1 MKHLFFWGGVLLT
14 VAVASTSCNE
24 EKATGYSG
32 TNKIYLTAENN
43 NAVIV
48 ESDNTPLKVE
58 VTLTSTVETATTLTF
73 RLEDDTQE
81 LLSLEGNPV
90 TIAAGEKS
98 ASFQVVS
105 NEKLLLKESTY
116 ITLGIDAAQLPA
128 NMELAEALRIRVDP
142 SPAITDLTEEQK
154 ALIEGYKEKYGF
166 DLNDF
171 LGVMQCQTQLNIPGG
186 GTTNEFSTPEIR
198 NLTGLTVITLSEES
212 TPDTPVLKMTYNPMG
227 LTEYLYWVFR
237 QNTVDDDEWWNS
249 TDEEN
254 ASPSNQYLMKT
265 IDWTPTS
272 NETFNVT
279 LDGIKCQNISA
290 SGADLDILGEAK
302 ACSGIKGYED
312 YEIIY
317 SPVVPFEYSFSAWTR
332 QKELLDAGNAEMIEA
347 YISGGSAEPS
357 YYLFAVSCSQED
369 ADDWGFSNLIENKGH
384 IDFEKGEMT
393 FQFNFAHTYAGDYT
407 IVHVTYKK

>member
-14 VAVASTSCNE
+14 AAVASTACNE

-32 TNKIYLTAENN
+32 TNKIYLTAADN
-43 NAVIV
+43 NAVIT
-48 ESDNTPLKVE
+48 ESSTTPLEVE

-81 LLSLEGNPV
+81 ILSLQNNPV

-186 GTTNEFSTPEIR
+186 DTTNEFSTPEIR

-212 TPDTPVLKMTYNPMG
+212 TADTPVLKMTYNPMG
-227 LTEYLYWVFR
+227 LTEYLYWVLR
-237 QNTVDDDEWWNS
+237 QNTVDDDEIWTQMGEESSYYRLMEYINWNS
-249 TDEEN
+249 D
-254 ASPSNQYLMKT
+254 SK
-265 IDWTPTS
+265 
-272 NETFNVT
+272 ETFDVT
-279 LDGIKCQNISA
+279 LDGLKCTNLSETGVDIE
-290 SGADLDILGEAK
+290 ILGPKEN
-302 ACSGIKGYED
+302 SYGDTYM
-312 YEIIY
+312 
-317 SPVVPFEYSFSAWTR
+317 VVPFDYSFSAWDR
-332 QKELLDAGNAEMIEA
+332 QKELLDAGDAEMQEI
-347 YISGGSAEPS
+347 YDQGGYANPTF
-357 YYLFAVSCSQED
+357 YLFYCG
-369 ADDWGFSNLIENKGH
+369 ADTNEWEGNYWIESKGH
-384 IDFEKGEMT
+384 IDFEKGVMT
-393 FQFNFAHTYAGDYT
+393 FQFVIDHAYAGDYT
-407 IVHVTYKK
+407 SVHVTYKK

>member
-14 VAVASTSCNE
+14 AAVTSTACNE

-81 LLSLEGNPV
+81 LLSLEENPV

-98 ASFQVVS
+98 ATFQVVS

-198 NLTGLTVITLSEES
+198 NLSGLTVITLSEES

-227 LTEYLYWVFR
+227 LTEYLYWVLR
-237 QNTVDDDEWWNS
+237 QNTVDDDEIWTQMGEESSYYRLMEYINWNS
-249 TDEEN
+249 D
-254 ASPSNQYLMKT
+254 SK
-265 IDWTPTS
+265 
-272 NETFNVT
+272 ETFDVT
-279 LDGIKCQNISA
+279 LDGLKCTNLSETGVDIE
-290 SGADLDILGEAK
+290 ILGPK
-302 ACSGIKGYED
+302 ED
-312 YEIIY
+312 SYGDTY
-317 SPVVPFEYSFSAWTR
+317 MVVPFDYSFSAWDR
-332 QKELLDAGNAEMIEA
+332 QKELLDAGDAEMQEI
-347 YISGGSAEPS
+347 YDQGGYANPTF
-357 YYLFAVSCSQED
+357 YLFYCG
-369 ADDWGFSNLIENKGH
+369 ADTNEWEGENWLESKGH

-393 FQFNFAHTYAGDYT
+393 FQFVIDHAYAGDYT
-407 IVHVTYKK
+407 SVHVTYKK

>member
-14 VAVASTSCNE
+14 AAVASTACNE

-105 NEKLLLKESTY
+105 NAKNLLVESTY
-116 ITLGIDAAQLPA
+116 ITLGIDAAQVPEG
-128 NMELAEALRIRVDP
+128 MELAEALRIRVNPDP
-142 SPAITDLTEEQK
+142 AVPELTEEQK
-154 ALIEGYKEKYGF
+154 ALLAGYKEKYGV
-166 DLNDF
+166 DLTAF
-171 LGVMQCQTQLNIPGG
+171 LGVMKCTTTLDIPGDG
-186 GTTNEFSTPEIR
+186 MTNDFATPIDNKEIP
-198 NLTGLTVITLSEES
+198 GQTVITLSEES
-212 TPDTPVLKMTYNPMG
+212 TADMPVLKMTDNPMG

-237 QNTVDDDEWWNS
+237 QNTIDDDEFWTQMGEESSQQRLMESINWNS
-249 TDEEN
+249 D
-254 ASPSNQYLMKT
+254 SK
-265 IDWTPTS
+265 
-272 NETFNVT
+272 ETFNVT

-407 IVHVTYKK
+407 IAHVTYKK